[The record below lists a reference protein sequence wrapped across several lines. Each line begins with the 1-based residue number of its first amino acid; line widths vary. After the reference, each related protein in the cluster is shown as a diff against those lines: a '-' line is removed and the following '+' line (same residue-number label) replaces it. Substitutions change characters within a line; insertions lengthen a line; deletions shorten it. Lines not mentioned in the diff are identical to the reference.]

1 MTPPKASIPTR
12 RRRVW
17 LVIIAGAV
25 AIFAAMFLKLADS
38 VRETDFVVRV
48 DQHTM
53 NFVLDHR
60 LDWISR
66 IARVVTQVGGT
77 WVVTFVIVVA
87 AAILIRRHRYLDAGF
102 VAVSSIGTA
111 ILVAIAKQI
120 IGRPRPAV
128 SHRLVAA
135 TGAAFPSGH
144 AAQSVGCYG
153 ALAVIILFATRTTKV
168 RWSTMLGAMT
178 IVLSVGSSRVYL
190 GVHWPSDVLSGW
202 MLAAGWLLMLIGV
215 RLFLSAAPT
224 SGSIAPGSAE
234 RLVENRAGPH
244 RRSLR
249 KKIRVRVLRRAYR
262 RYEDHTAPTS
272 PAEQTTPRA
281 RAIHRAAAFQFLGSR
296 RRRTTRE

>member
-1 MTPPKASIPTR
+1 MTLPKASIPTL

-66 IARVVTQVGGT
+66 IARVVTQVGST

-135 TGAAFPSGH
+135 TGAAFPSGPRRPVRWLLWRARGDH
-144 AAQSVGCYG
+144 SVCHPNDEGPLVDDAG
-153 ALAVIILFATRTTKV
+153 RHDDRALGRQFSRLPRRALAQRCPERMDAR
-168 RWSTMLGAMT
+168 R
-178 IVLSVGSSRVYL
+178 R
-190 GVHWPSDVLSGW
+190 
-202 MLAAGWLLMLIGV
+202 LAPHA
-215 RLFLSAAPT
+215 
-224 SGSIAPGSAE
+224 
-234 RLVENRAGPH
+234 H
-244 RRSLR
+244 RRTPLPLCGAH
-249 KKIRVRVLRRAYR
+249 IRLDRAWVSG
-262 RYEDHTAPTS
+262 E
-272 PAEQTTPRA
+272 A
-281 RAIHRAAAFQFLGSR
+281 R
-296 RRRTTRE
+296 

>member
-168 RWSTMLGAMT
+168 RWSTILGAMT
-178 IVLSVGSSRVYL
+178 IVLLGRQFSRL
-190 GVHWPSDVLSGW
+190 PRRA
-202 MLAAGWLLMLIGV
+202 LAQRCPERMDARR
-215 RLFLSAAPT
+215 RLAPH
-224 SGSIAPGSAE
+224 A
-234 RLVENRAGPH
+234 H
-244 RRSLR
+244 RRTPLPLCGAH
-249 KKIRVRVLRRAYR
+249 IRLDRAWVSG
-262 RYEDHTAPTS
+262 E
-272 PAEQTTPRA
+272 A
-281 RAIHRAAAFQFLGSR
+281 R
-296 RRRTTRE
+296 

>member
-1 MTPPKASIPTR
+1 MTPPKASIPTC

-66 IARVVTQVGGT
+66 IARVVTQVGST

-168 RWSTMLGAMT
+168 RWSTILGAMT
-178 IVLSVGSSRVYL
+178 IVLLGRQFSRL
-190 GVHWPSDVLSGW
+190 PRRA
-202 MLAAGWLLMLIGV
+202 LAQRCPERMDARR
-215 RLFLSAAPT
+215 RLAPH
-224 SGSIAPGSAE
+224 A
-234 RLVENRAGPH
+234 H
-244 RRSLR
+244 RRTPLPLCGAH
-249 KKIRVRVLRRAYR
+249 IRLDRAWVSG
-262 RYEDHTAPTS
+262 E
-272 PAEQTTPRA
+272 A
-281 RAIHRAAAFQFLGSR
+281 R
-296 RRRTTRE
+296 